1 MTDSDLLTSSVQTPI
16 GPFSFTVLHGKVIE
30 ATFGRPQALR
40 RRGRVVRDIPK
51 ISSSIR
57 SYFAGEIR
65 ALDKVPVEI
74 EGTLFRR
81 SVLRKMRGIK
91 AGKTLSYQ
99 GLAMRVGSPRA
110 SRAVGSACATNSIP
124 LIIPCQW
131 IDRQLWLWQK
141 EESVATSIRRSGHAR
156 LRSLPISSAACSI

>member
-124 LIIPCQW
+124 LIIPCHRVVPSNGS
-131 IDRQLWLWQK
+131 IGNYGYGKRKKAWLLQF
-141 EESVATSIRRSGHAR
+141 EGAVTRD
-156 LRSLPISSAACSI
+156 

>member
-81 SVLRKMRGIK
+81 NVLRKMRGIK

-99 GLAMRVGSPRA
+99 GLAKKVGSPRA

-124 LIIPCQW
+124 LIIPCHRVVPSNGS
-131 IDRQLWLWQK
+131 IGNYGYGKRKKSWLLQF
-141 EESVATSIRRSGHAR
+141 EGAVTRD
-156 LRSLPISSAACSI
+156 

>member
-1 MTDSDLLTSSVQTPI
+1 MTDSEVLTTSVQTPI
-16 GPFSFTVLHGKVIE
+16 GPYSFTVLHGKVIE
-30 ATFGRPQALR
+30 ATFGRPQALH
-40 RRGRVVRDIPK
+40 RRGRVVRDIPT
-51 ISSSIR
+51 ISQSIR

-81 SVLRKMRGIK
+81 SVLRKMRRIK

-99 GLAMRVGSPRA
+99 GLAKKVGSPRA

-124 LIIPCQW
+124 LIIPCHRVVPSNGS
-131 IDRQLWLWQK
+131 IGNYGYGKRKKAWLLQF
-141 EESVATSIRRSGHAR
+141 EGAVTRD
-156 LRSLPISSAACSI
+156 

>member
-1 MTDSDLLTSSVQTPI
+1 MTDSDVLTSSVQTPI

-51 ISSSIR
+51 ISTSIR

-81 SVLRKMRGIK
+81 RVLRKMRGIK

-99 GLAMRVGSPRA
+99 GLAKKVGSPRA
-110 SRAVGSACATNSIP
+110 SRAVGTACATNSIP
-124 LIIPCQW
+124 LIIPCHRV
-131 IDRQLWLWQK
+131 IPSNGSIGHYGYGKRKKAWLLQF
-141 EESVATSIRRSGHAR
+141 EGALTRD
-156 LRSLPISSAACSI
+156 

>member
-1 MTDSDLLTSSVQTPI
+1 MTDSDVLTSSVQTPI

-51 ISSSIR
+51 ISTSIR

-74 EGTLFRR
+74 EGTLF
-81 SVLRKMRGIK
+81 
-91 AGKTLSYQ
+91 
-99 GLAMRVGSPRA
+99 
-110 SRAVGSACATNSIP
+110 
-124 LIIPCQW
+124 
-131 IDRQLWLWQK
+131 
-141 EESVATSIRRSGHAR
+141 
-156 LRSLPISSAACSI
+156 